1 MNVHMNRF
9 IVHDVAPNVTVRVT
23 HAMPDLPPTL
33 DSVVESLWRSAAAR
47 VEAGGAGRLF
57 NGQVFSIDTIAP
69 HAITGHLTEFRR
81 LVAQM
86 ENHDLFPDLG
96 IRSLSV
102 CGVLHCAGGIAIGR
116 RPAAAI
122 YQPGMWQ
129 CPPAGSVDSHA
140 VGPDGT
146 VDLAEQIL
154 RELDEELGLEPHQVG
169 RPVPICVVEHPGS
182 HVSDCGMAMT
192 TALSADAVHAAHRSR
207 GNGEYAELRIVPPDG
222 LAAFVAEAGD
232 LLVPPAR
239 EYLFRLGLLPAGITP
254 ANNPR

>member
-1 MNVHMNRF
+1 MTHF
-9 IVHDVAPNVTVRVT
+9 IVHNVTPDVTVRVIRK
-23 HAMPDLPPTL
+23 MPPLPPAI
-33 DSVVESLWRSAAAR
+33 DAEVERLWRQASAR
-47 VEAGGAGRLF
+47 VAAGGAGTLF
-57 NGQVFSIDTIAP
+57 NGQVFSIDAITP
-69 HAITGHLTEFRR
+69 HAITGHLTEYRR

-86 ENHDLFPDLG
+86 ENHDLYADLG

-102 CGVLHCAGGIAIGR
+102 CGVLHCAAGIAIGR

-140 VGPDGT
+140 VAADGT
-146 VDLAEQIL
+146 VDLAEQML
-154 RELDEELGLEPHQVG
+154 RELDEELGLEPHQVA
-169 RPVPICVVEHPGS
+169 RPIPLCVVEHPGS

-192 TALSADAVHAAHRSR
+192 TALSAEAVHAAHRSR
-207 GNGEYAELRIVPPDG
+207 GNGEYAELCIVPPDG
-222 LAAFVAEAGD
+222 LAAFGAEAGD

-239 EYLFRLGLLPAGITP
+239 EYLFRLGLLPAGMTP